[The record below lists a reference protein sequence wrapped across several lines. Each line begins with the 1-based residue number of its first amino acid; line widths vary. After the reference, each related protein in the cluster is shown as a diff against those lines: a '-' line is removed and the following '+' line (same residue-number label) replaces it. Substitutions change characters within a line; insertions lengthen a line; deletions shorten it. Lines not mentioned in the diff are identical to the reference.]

1 VLRREFPSRFNLS
14 FPASRGV
21 SCPLLWFQNPV
32 STSMLKKY
40 NRWISTTVSM
50 ISCWQQKADRTFSTR
65 TSFPR
70 VQDGLSYCI
79 RTNVD
84 RALPRT
90 PFSSDGSTLLFLSL
104 PPSPSSVNYA
114 RVLYHGREEA
124 LETRVGA
131 LGRFISCGEGAS
143 RALTS
148 MRCLTAATLARVTSG
163 LEFFIRGVVYGAHG
177 KLLEESHTR

>member
-1 VLRREFPSRFNLS
+1 MNTWCCATPRISFQMKSLISGLQMRLVPSGL
-14 FPASRGV
+14 V
-21 SCPLLWFQNPV
+21 SKPCIDLNAQKILL
-32 STSMLKKY
+32 Y
-40 NRWISTTVSM
+40 RWISTTVSM

-79 RTNVD
+79 RTNVN

-114 RVLYHGREEA
+114 RVLCHGREEV

-131 LGRFISCGEGAS
+131 LGRFTSCGEGTPG
-143 RALTS
+143 ALIS
-148 MRCLTAATLARVTSG
+148 MC
-163 LEFFIRGVVYGAHG
+163 F
-177 KLLEESHTR
+177 